1 MLKII
6 NAVEDI
12 ENLFMN
18 GIFKLEYW
26 NTYMDS
32 LLPNHKN
39 LFLDDMSQTVATGRF
54 TFENDYLPVLNAVL
68 LKEEKRNKAIKSFSL
83 VTENLN
89 EKIYKTFGKS
99 INATI
104 MLYVGLCNG
113 AGWVVNLDSEQYVL
127 LGIEKIIELDW
138 CDTKAMYGLIY
149 HELGHIYQM
158 QHGVLQENIKVRIHF
173 CGSYSRKVSLCI
185 LNKD

>member
-68 LKEEKRNKAIKSFSL
+68 LKEEKKK
-83 VTENLN
+83 
-89 EKIYKTFGKS
+89 
-99 INATI
+99 
-104 MLYVGLCNG
+104 
-113 AGWVVNLDSEQYVL
+113 
-127 LGIEKIIELDW
+127 
-138 CDTKAMYGLIY
+138 
-149 HELGHIYQM
+149 
-158 QHGVLQENIKVRIHF
+158 
-173 CGSYSRKVSLCI
+173 
-185 LNKD
+185 

>member
-39 LFLDDMSQTVATGRF
+39 LFFR
-54 TFENDYLPVLNAVL
+54 
-68 LKEEKRNKAIKSFSL
+68 
-83 VTENLN
+83 
-89 EKIYKTFGKS
+89 
-99 INATI
+99 
-104 MLYVGLCNG
+104 
-113 AGWVVNLDSEQYVL
+113 
-127 LGIEKIIELDW
+127 
-138 CDTKAMYGLIY
+138 
-149 HELGHIYQM
+149 
-158 QHGVLQENIKVRIHF
+158 
-173 CGSYSRKVSLCI
+173 
-185 LNKD
+185 